1 MMKYLRHM
9 MVFSKVV
16 ESGSISS
23 AADQLSLSKSV
34 VSQHLQTLEREL
46 NVELLKRTTRRQVLT
61 PAGKQF
67 YQQCQ
72 QIDLLSQRA
81 WSDAR
86 DSQQLPIGSVSISAP
101 HALMDTIVAPA
112 IGALVNEFPQ
122 ISPYLHTDDTRVHLI
137 QDNID
142 IAIRIGHSKDSEFK
156 QKRIGQFGD
165 QLCISRRYLEKY
177 LKNKAG
183 APFNHP
189 LSTQSYLDEI
199 RENPSLMSQ
208 FDYIA
213 NSWQGS
219 RVTHQLINQEPI
231 SQEQSCNVQFQPTRR
246 ANSINGVLA
255 LALEGAGLALIPE
268 LILSQLND
276 AQRSEFVVLTTKY
289 TLSRVPVF
297 ALHAFSQTTPYIVQL
312 CIDAIQKRMQKIS
325 VD

>member
-1 MMKYLRHM
+1 MMKFLRHM

-16 ESGSISS
+16 ESGSISA

-34 VSQHLQTLEREL
+34 VSQQLQTLEKEL

-72 QIDLLSQRA
+72 QIDQLSQRA

-86 DSQQLPIGSVSISAP
+86 DSQQLAIGSVSISAP

-112 IGALVNEFPQ
+112 IGALVSQHPQ
-122 ISPYLHTDDTRVHLI
+122 ITPYLHTDDSRVHLI

-142 IAIRIGHSKDSEFK
+142 IAIRIGQSKDSEFK
-156 QKRIGQFGD
+156 QKRIGQFDD
-165 QLCISRRYLEKY
+165 QLCISLRYLEKH
-177 LKNKAG
+177 LEKTAG
-183 APFNHP
+183 SAFSHTS
-189 LSTQSYLDEI
+189 STQCFLDEI
-199 RENPSLMSQ
+199 RANPSLITQ

-219 RVTHQLINQEPI
+219 RVTHQLFKY
-231 SQEQSCNVQFQPTRR
+231 EQCCSVQFQPTRF

-255 LALEGAGLALIPE
+255 LALEGAGLALIPQ
-268 LILSQLND
+268 LVLAQLND
-276 AQRSEFVVLTTKY
+276 SQRAEFVVLTTQYKLN
-289 TLSRVPVF
+289 TLPVF
-297 ALHAFSQTTPYIVQL
+297 ALHAFSQSTPYIVQM
-312 CIDAIQKRMQKIS
+312 CIDAIQERMQNTQA
-325 VD
+325 D